1 MQIVVCVKQVPDTT
15 QVKVD
20 PKTGTL
26 IREGVPF
33 IINPFDTHAVEE
45 SLRLKDKYGLRLA
58 AISMGPPTADQTLR
72 KALALGIDE
81 VVLLSDRAFA
91 GADTWATS
99 AVLAEAIRRLAQK
112 EEVILVLCGKQT
124 IDGDTAQVGPGIASR
139 LNYYQLTLV
148 DHIDDLNLKAKRIRV
163 RRKLEGRHEMVEAP
177 LPAMLAVVREINHC
191 RYPTVPRRLMAED
204 TKVQVWDNNVLKMDP
219 NDIGLKGSP
228 TQVRKI
234 FSPERVKGE
243 IVGDGL
249 NAPEEAANL
258 LMDTLLEKNILSL

>member
-20 PKTGTL
+20 PNTGTL

-45 SLRLKDKYGLRLA
+45 SLRLKDAYGLKVT
-58 AISMGPPTADQTLR
+58 AISMGPPSADETLR
-72 KALALGIDE
+72 KAVALGIDE

-99 AVLAEAIRRLAQK
+99 AALAEAIRRLAQK
-112 EEVILVLCGKQT
+112 EEVIIVMCGKQT

-139 LNYYQLTLV
+139 LHYYQLTLV
-148 DHIDDLNLKAKRIRV
+148 DRIDDLDLKAKRVRV
-163 RRKLEGRHEMVEAP
+163 RRKLEGRHEIVEAP

-204 TKVQVWDNNVLKMDP
+204 AEVALWDNNVLKMDP
-219 NDIGLKGSP
+219 NTIGLKGSP

-258 LMDTLLEKNILSL
+258 LVDAMIEKNFLSL

>member
-1 MQIVVCVKQVPDTT
+1 MQIVICIKQVPDTT

-20 PKTGTL
+20 PDTGTL

-33 IINPFDTHAVEE
+33 IMNPFDTHALEE
-45 SLRLKDKYGLRLA
+45 GLRLKDKYGFRLT
-58 AISMGPPTADQTLR
+58 AISMGPPNADETLR
-72 KALALGIDE
+72 KALSLGINE

-99 AVLAEAIRRLAQK
+99 AVLAEAIKRLDKK
-112 EEVILVLCGKQT
+112 EKVLMVLCGKQT

-148 DHIDDLNLKAKRIRV
+148 DRINTVNLKANEVRV
-163 RRKLEGRHEMVEAP
+163 RRKLEGRHETVEAP
-177 LPAMLAVVREINHC
+177 LPAMISVVREINHC
-191 RYPTVPRRLMAED
+191 RYPTVPRRLIAED
-204 TKVQVWDNNVLKMDP
+204 AEVPVWDNKVLKMDP
-219 NDIGLKGSP
+219 KTIGLNGSP

-258 LMDTLLEKNILSL
+258 LVDALIEKSFLSL

>member
-1 MQIVVCVKQVPDTT
+1 
-15 QVKVD
+15 
-20 PKTGTL
+20 
-26 IREGVPF
+26 
-33 IINPFDTHAVEE
+33 
-45 SLRLKDKYGLRLA
+45 
-58 AISMGPPTADQTLR
+58 
-72 KALALGIDE
+72 
-81 VVLLSDRAFA
+81 
-91 GADTWATS
+91 
-99 AVLAEAIRRLAQK
+99 
-112 EEVILVLCGKQT
+112 
-124 IDGDTAQVGPGIASR
+124 
-139 LNYYQLTLV
+139 
-148 DHIDDLNLKAKRIRV
+148 V
-163 RRKLEGRHEMVEAP
+163 RRKLEGRHEIVEAP

-219 NDIGLKGSP
+219 NAIGLKGSP